1 MAISL
6 ETAEDVPSYLPEVII
21 NEDVCVEN
29 VVVLYGLN
37 VETNYVY
44 VRMDCVGHIWL
55 ERPFIEVYYINP

>member
-44 VRMDCVGHIWL
+44 VRMDCVGHI
-55 ERPFIEVYYINP
+55 